1 MIRRRLAGNLLQIRS
16 YKILALES
24 SCDDSC
30 IALLEK
36 KPDSTVPVV
45 LDHIKRTLNSEK
57 YGGIVPTQAHE
68 FHQSVL
74 GGMVLEFCERNKL
87 NDKAPD
93 LVCCTRGPGMVG
105 SLSVSLQL
113 AKGLSLGWNKP
124 FIGVHHMLGHV
135 LVSKLPPT
143 GIDRNEFQPP
153 KYPFLSLL
161 ASGGHTMLVLL
172 RAIDDHEILIDTCD
186 IAVGDS
192 IDKCARELGIKG
204 NLLGK
209 ELEKYVDQIP
219 VELKK
224 EFDGISTESRNNE
237 FEFKLKLPLRGPHN
251 PVIPENIQF
260 TFAPF
265 LSSIQHYMMG
275 NQLNERSKQF
285 LSYKIQNYIFKHVI
299 DRVNVALMKH
309 GVKETKVVGDGKL
322 RGVQDFVF
330 SGGVAS
336 NRTFRALL
344 KNELKSDLLNEQDQP
359 LKFHFPDVSL
369 CTDNA
374 VMIGV
379 AAIDIFEQLKAKTD
393 LDVLPIRKW
402 PMNDLFKVD
411 GWTKVND
418 DEFNEITCK

>member
-1 MIRRRLAGNLLQIRS
+1 MISKRLATTLISRRF
-16 YKILALES
+16 YRVLALES

-30 IALLEK
+30 LALLEK
-36 KPDSTVPVV
+36 KPNSDVPV
-45 LDHIKRTLNSEK
+45 LIDHVKRTLNSEK

-68 FHQSVL
+68 FHQTVL
-74 GGMVLEFCERNKL
+74 GGMVVEFCQRNKL
-87 NDKAPD
+87 HDMPPD

-113 AKGLSLGWNKP
+113 AKGLAIGWNKP
-124 FIGVHHMLGHV
+124 FIGVHHMLGHI
-135 LVSKLPPT
+135 LISKLPLK
-143 GIDRNEFQPP
+143 ESKMPP
-153 KYPFLSLL
+153 QYPFLSLL

-172 RAIDDHEILIDTCD
+172 KAVDDHEIIVDTCD

-219 VELKK
+219 VELKQ
-224 EFDGISTESRNNE
+224 EFDNISTESRENE

-265 LSSIQHYMMG
+265 LSSIQHHMKD
-275 NQLNERSKQF
+275 NHLDERSKQF
-285 LSYKIQNYIFKHVI
+285 LAYKTQKFFFKHII

-309 GVKETKVVGDGKL
+309 GVKITKVTGDGKF
-322 RGVQDFVF
+322 RGVTDFVF

-336 NRTFRALL
+336 NKTFRAQLQ
-344 KNELKSDLLNEQDQP
+344 KELRSDLLTEQASP
-359 LKFHFPDVSL
+359 LNFHFPDVSL

-379 AAIDIFEQLKAKTD
+379 AGIDIFEQLRVKTD
-393 LDVLPIRKW
+393 LNVLPIRKW
-402 PMNDLFKVD
+402 PMNGLLEVD
-411 GWTKVND
+411 GWLPVSDN
-418 DEFNEITCK
+418 EFNEITCK